1 MYQQKYNK
9 YKRKYLLANYIKQQ
23 IGGNIKYE
31 FNDAKTLLNK
41 IKDGNEKNY
50 HFTISKFNTNL
61 LTAAR
66 TLIETKTY
74 KIIKFV
80 GSGTYAKVYT
90 VKDISTE
97 EIFVLKLGVK
107 HLKTTF
113 EEAERIKLL
122 FDIEDIDK
130 CCKYNL
136 EAYGINENFSFII
149 MTNLG
154 ELSLFDYIENYKD
167 NECNMKYL
175 SIYLYQIVKCL
186 IKYNKHIFHN
196 DMKIEN
202 IVIDLSKKKATII
215 DFGLYTNLSNEFTE
229 LGYQQQPPEY
239 ILYNIAKI
247 ELQVNK
253 VDNFGLFWIIIDS
266 LTNCELWH
274 IYSPIEKDFKPKSY
288 KELLYF
294 YLNINNI
301 KRSDF
306 KGDFLRILNTYFND
320 FNEKDNFLVE
330 FKDIAYENTNFYI
343 KKNIFNDDKA
353 YFDNFIDLLIRL
365 VYIKINDKIDLTGRI
380 HMSELLCHEFFT
392 KKI

>member
-23 IGGNIKYE
+23 IGGNIKYQ
-31 FNDAKTLLNK
+31 FNNAQILLDE
-41 IKDGNEKNY
+41 IKDGNAINY
-50 HFTISKFNTNL
+50 NFTISKFNTDL
-61 LTAAR
+61 WTAIR
-66 TLIETKTY
+66 TQIETKTY

-80 GSGTYAKVYT
+80 GRGTYATVYT

-122 FDIEDIDK
+122 FDKEDIDK

-136 EAYGINENFSFII
+136 EAFGINEVISFII
-149 MTNLG
+149 MPYLG
-154 ELSLFDYIENYKD
+154 EISLYEYIKNYQD

-175 SIYLYQIVKCL
+175 PIYLYQIVKCL
-186 IKYNKHIFHN
+186 IKYNRHIFHN
-196 DMKIEN
+196 DMKVEN
-202 IVIDLSKKKATII
+202 IVIDISKKKATII
-215 DFGLYTNLSNEFTE
+215 DFGLYTNLSTEFTG

-239 ILYNIAKI
+239 ILYNIARI

-266 LTNCELWH
+266 LTNCKLWD
-274 IYSPIEKDFKPKSY
+274 IYSPKEKDFKSESY

-294 YLNINNI
+294 YLNINNV
-301 KRSDF
+301 KKSDF
-306 KGDFLRILNTYFND
+306 KGDFIIIFNTYFND
-320 FNEKDNFLVE
+320 FREKNDFLVE
-330 FKDIAYENTNFYI
+330 FKNVAFTHINNYI

-380 HMSELLCHEFFT
+380 NMSELLSHEFFLR
-392 KKI
+392 KI